1 MQDKVKLE
9 IIGISYSQ
17 SQSGAYTLILGEK
30 DGKKRLPIVIGGFEA
45 QAIAIEM
52 EKMKPK
58 RPLTHDLIKSIGK
71 AFAIDLKEVIIHEFK
86 EGVFFSN
93 LLFERKEGKE
103 GKEELID
110 ARTSDAVALAV
121 RYNCPIYAKRKL
133 IDELGIEMEIRK
145 VGEAEKQKQAS
156 DTEEIDE
163 SIAKLEKE
171 DLADFSVEELQAMM
185 NIAIE
190 NEEFEKASILRDEI
204 NKRKKNID

>member
-71 AFAIDLKEVIIHEFK
+71 VFAIDLKEVIIHEFK

-93 LLFERKEGKE
+93 LLFKRKE

-133 IDELGIEMEIRK
+133 IDELGIEMEIRR
-145 VGEAEKQKQAS
+145 VGEEEKQKQAS

-204 NKRKKNID
+204 NKRN

>member
-71 AFAIDLKEVIIHEFK
+71 VFAIDLKEVIIHEFK

-93 LLFERKEGKE
+93 LLFKRKE

-133 IDELGIEMEIRK
+133 IDELGIEMEIRR
-145 VGEAEKQKQAS
+145 VGEEEKQKQAS

>member
-1 MQDKVKLE
+1 MQDKVRLE

-52 EKMKPK
+52 ENMKPK

-71 AFAIDLKEVIIHEFK
+71 AFALDLKEVVIHEFK

-93 LLFERKEGKE
+93 LLFKRKEEKE
-103 GKEELID
+103 QKID

-133 IDELGIEMEIRK
+133 MDELGIEMEIRR
-145 VGEAEKQKQAS
+145 VGDEEKQKEAS

-163 SIAKLEKE
+163 SIATLEK
-171 DLADFSVEELQAMM
+171 
-185 NIAIE
+185 
-190 NEEFEKASILRDEI
+190 EEFEKASILRDEI